1 MNLRWTVKILCAFIL
16 VIAVMVM
23 AGTIYLGS
31 NLKSFLMAQKEEEL
45 KRDLNLAVWI
55 LADHLNPNQYDLS
68 RIRLLTDETGRHLQK
83 RVTVLSREGRIIGD
97 SVLSREMVDKKEDLS
112 YLPEILAVKTKGY
125 GQTIRFSPEI
135 QSNTLFG
142 AAPARKGDISRG
154 YIRIAIP
161 LSQTEK
167 AVASLRW
174 SLYITGGLTVFLA
187 ALLSLLITGSMGR
200 SLRELTDMVQRMDK
214 GDLKQPF
221 HLLTQSETKELASSL
236 ESLATGLTGKMEL
249 LETETGEL
257 KTLLSSMQEGV
268 LVTDEKGRIIL
279 TNPFLNEVLG
289 GNISWKKR
297 TVQEAF
303 MSAELQDAVEAVLK
317 GAPFERVHLSIG
329 RDILRHFEVQVVAL
343 TSTQRPPRAVA
354 IFHDTTE
361 LRFLL
366 KVRQAFVANA
376 SWELDKPLFS
386 INERLETLL
395 PLIPDDLPEIQQII
409 TSIHREVKR
418 LCLLVSDMLDLAKLD
433 VQEKAS
439 IYYDKVVVKDILES
453 AVKMI
458 KQQASEKTIVLDL
471 EIEKLPEGTTAFWEK
486 GRVLQALFNVLDNAV
501 KYTPAGGRIRLT
513 AELISDFVP
522 LGFAELSKRLPAEA
536 GIRISESEKNDV
548 RQASSQTEFRNPQ
561 SAIKI
566 SIEDTGIGIPQE
578 HLPRIFERFYRVD
591 RDQSRQL
598 GGTGLGLSIV
608 KHIIESHGGTV
619 EVQSIFGKGST
630 FTLTLPQEPKGSS

>member
-1 MNLRWTVKILCAFIL
+1 MNFRWTVKILCAFIL
-16 VIAVMVM
+16 VIAVMVI
-23 AGTIYLGS
+23 AVTIYLGS
-31 NLKSFLMAQKEEEL
+31 NLKFSLMAQKEEEL
-45 KRDLNLAVWI
+45 KRDLNLVVWI
-55 LADHLNPNQYDLS
+55 LADKLSPTQYDLS
-68 RIRLLTDETGRHLQK
+68 RIRLLTDQAGRHLQK
-83 RVTVLSREGRIIGD
+83 RVTVFNREGRIIGD

-125 GQTIRFSPEI
+125 GQTVRFSPEI

-142 AAPARKGDISRG
+142 AAPVPKGDVALG
-154 YIRIAIP
+154 YVRIAIP
-161 LSQTEK
+161 LSQTERT
-167 AVASLRW
+167 VTSQRW
-174 SLYITGGLTVFLA
+174 SLYITGGLTVLLA
-187 ALLSLLITGSMGR
+187 ILLSLIITGSMGR
-200 SLRELTDMVQRMDK
+200 SLRELTDMVQRMDQ

-236 ESLATGLTGKMEL
+236 ESLAAGLTKKMEL

-297 TVQEAF
+297 SVQEAF

-317 GAPFERVHLSIG
+317 GAPFQRVHLSFG

-386 INERLETLL
+386 INERLDTLL
-395 PLIPDDLPEIQQII
+395 PLIPNDLPEVRQII

-433 VQEKAS
+433 VQEKATM
-439 IYYDKVVVKDILES
+439 YFERVMVKDILET
-453 AVKMI
+453 ALKMVKE
-458 KQQASEKTIVLDL
+458 QAREKTIVLDL

-513 AELISDFVP
+513 ANIISDFR
-522 LGFAELSKRLPAEA
+522 FQ
-536 GIRISESEKNDV
+536 ISESEKAGIF
-548 RQASSQTEFRNPQ
+548 QPTSQTEFHNPQ

-566 SIEDTGIGIPQE
+566 SIEDTGIGIPKE

-591 RDQSRQL
+591 RDHSRRL

-608 KHIIESHGGTV
+608 KHIIESYGGTV
-619 EVQSIFGKGST
+619 EVQSTFGKGST
-630 FTLTLPQEPKGSS
+630 FILTIPKEPKGSSSR